1 MLVIEMV
8 DPGLFMH
15 MGHKSD
21 TLGPTLTLEFMGYW
35 TK

>member
-8 DPGLFMH
+8 NLGLFMH
-15 MGHKSD
+15 MGHNSD
-21 TLGPTLTLEFMGYW
+21 TLRPALAPEFMGYW